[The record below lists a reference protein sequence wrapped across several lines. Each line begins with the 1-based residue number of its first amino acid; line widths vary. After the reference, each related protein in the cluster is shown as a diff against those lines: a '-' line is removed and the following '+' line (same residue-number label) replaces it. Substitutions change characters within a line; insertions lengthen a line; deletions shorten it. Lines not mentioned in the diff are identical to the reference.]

1 MCIIYCISIAVKL
14 TRKYKYKYKYM
25 ITKRKTVKA
34 LIHFYFNLLLVSVVS
49 AIVIKSISNTQ
60 STFYTIC
67 IMLEVPVG
75 FISSR
80 IIREY
85 IYYTKD
91 YSIDTIALKYD
102 SSEFSS
108 YCICTI
114 LVFTRIFSTISAIL
128 FVVFIYSLDVNDLIN
143 SILMLILS
151 VTALVVKTKFI
162 RRVNTY
168 E

>member
-1 MCIIYCISIAVKL
+1 M
-14 TRKYKYKYKYM
+14 
-25 ITKRKTVKA
+25 
-34 LIHFYFNLLLVSVVS
+34 LLVSVVS

-75 FISSR
+75 FILSR

-108 YCICTI
+108 YCICAI

-128 FVVFIYSLDVNDLIN
+128 FVVVFIYSLGVNDLIN
-143 SILMLILS
+143 SILILILN
-151 VTALVVKTKFI
+151 VTVLVVKTKFI

>member
-1 MCIIYCISIAVKL
+1 MCIIYYIDIAAKIN
-14 TRKYKYKYKYM
+14 KEYKYV
-25 ITKRKTVKA
+25 IIKRKAVRA
-34 LIHFYFNLLLVSVVS
+34 LIHFYFSLLLVSTVS

-60 STFYTIC
+60 SIYYTIC
-67 IMLEVPVG
+67 TILEVPVG
-75 FISSR
+75 FILSR
-80 IIREY
+80 IIRKE

-102 SSEFSS
+102 SNEFSS
-108 YCICTI
+108 YCICAI
-114 LVFTRIFSTISAIL
+114 LVFTGIFSTVISL
-128 FVVFIYSLDVNDLIN
+128 MFVVVFIYSLDVNDLIN

>member
-1 MCIIYCISIAVKL
+1 
-14 TRKYKYKYKYM
+14 M

-75 FISSR
+75 FILSR

-108 YCICTI
+108 YCICAI
-114 LVFTRIFSTISAIL
+114 LVFTRIFSTVSAIL
-128 FVVFIYSLDVNDLIN
+128 FVVVFIYSLDVNDLIN
-143 SILMLILS
+143 SILMMILS
-151 VTALVVKTKFI
+151 VTALVVKTEFI

>member
-1 MCIIYCISIAVKL
+1 MII
-14 TRKYKYKYKYM
+14 
-25 ITKRKTVKA
+25 KRKTVKA
-34 LIHFYFNLLLVSVVS
+34 LIHFYFNLLLVSVVL

-75 FISSR
+75 FILSR

-108 YCICTI
+108 YCICVI

-128 FVVFIYSLDVNDLIN
+128 FVVVFIYSLDVNDLIN

>member
-1 MCIIYCISIAVKL
+1 MYIIYYISIAAKL
-14 TRKYKYKYKYM
+14 TRKYKYM

-75 FISSR
+75 FILSR

-108 YCICTI
+108 YCICAI

-128 FVVFIYSLDVNDLIN
+128 FVVVFIYSLDVNDLIN
-143 SILMLILS
+143 RILMLILS